1 MAASESSGET
11 DVLVIGGGPGGYAA
25 AIRAGQLG
33 LDVTLVEMDAYGGAC
48 LNRGCIPSKALL
60 SATRLAHEAGRATDM
75 GVYADPEVDAEEMT
89 AWKDGVVD
97 RLTSGIEKLCMGNG
111 VDLIEG
117 RAAFEGDHRARVH
130 GEDGSERATID
141 FAYAIVATGSRP
153 VEVPGFPFDADP
165 VLDSAGALSVDDAP
179 DSLVVIGAGYVG
191 MELSTVFARMGTDV
205 AVLETLDSALPTYP
219 DDLTRPV
226 RKRLEDLGV
235 TFRFGEAASGWREV
249 DSAPSGQADS
259 PPDTEG
265 DSGDDGIVIETEDE
279 DGETRAYPAESVLVA
294 VGREPVTGTLNLD
307 AAGLEPTDG
316 GFIETDDQG
325 RTDRDHVFA
334 VGDVAGEPMLAHKA
348 SAEGEIAAETIAT
361 EVDDGASATEV
372 GPDEPPTPE
381 SRAIPAAVFTDPE
394 IGTVGL
400 TEEEAADAGFDPV
413 VGEFPLRA
421 SGRALTLGETDGFVR
436 IVGDAESGIVLG
448 GQAVAPE
455 ASELIAEIGL
465 AVEAGATLADVA
477 ETVHTH
483 PTLSESTMGA
493 AKNALGAAIHTL
505 NR

>member
-1 MAASESSGET
+1 MAAGDSTET

-33 LDVTLVEMDAYGGAC
+33 LDVALVEMDAYGGAC

-60 SATRLAHEAGRATDM
+60 SATRLAHEAGAAAEM
-75 GVYADPEVDAEEMT
+75 GVHADPEVDAGEMT
-89 AWKDGVVD
+89 DWKDGVVD
-97 RLTSGIEKLCMGNG
+97 RLTSGVEKLCLGNG

-117 RAAFEGDHRARVH
+117 RAAFVGDHRARVH

-141 FAYAIVATGSRP
+141 FGYAIVATGSRP
-153 VEVPGFPFDADP
+153 IEVPGFPFDADP
-165 VLDSAGALSVDDAP
+165 VLDSDAALSVDEAP
-179 DSLVVIGAGYVG
+179 DSLAVIGAGYVG

-205 AVLETLDSALPTYP
+205 TVIEALDAALPAYP
-219 DDLTRPV
+219 DDLTQPV
-226 RKRLEDLGV
+226 RERLADLGV
-235 TFRFGEAASGWREV
+235 TFRFGEAASEWRET
-249 DSAPSGQADS
+249 GER
-259 PPDTEG
+259 T
-265 DSGDDGIVIETEDE
+265 GDDGRIVVETETE
-279 DGETRAYPAESVLVA
+279 DGETREYPAESVLVA

-307 AAGLEPTDG
+307 AVGLEPTDA
-316 GFIETDDQG
+316 GFLETDEQA
-325 RTDRDHVFA
+325 RTDREHVFA

-348 SAEGEIAAETIAT
+348 SAEGEVAAETSAAEIG
-361 EVDDGASATEV
+361 DGSSAAEI
-372 GPDEPPTPE
+372 GGGSDPDERPSLE

-400 TEEEAADAGFDPV
+400 TEEEASGAGFDPV

-436 IVGDAESGIVLG
+436 IVGDADSGVVLG

-455 ASELIAEIGL
+455 ASELIAEVGL
-465 AVEAGATLADVA
+465 AVETGATLADVA
-477 ETVHTH
+477 GTVHTH

-493 AKNALGAAIHTL
+493 AKNALEAAIHTL